1 MSWNGGNMQK
11 SQAFLP
17 KKVKNKKK
25 ITTEGILGIPYY
37 VVLIGLIVIPI
48 VMMVLYSLQ
57 KERPSGIFTIAFTLE
72 HYVRFLSERQFVDLT
87 ITSLYLAGVSTLITL
102 IIGYP
107 VAYIISRSKPRIQLL
122 LILLINAPMW
132 INMLLRTR
140 ALQQVVEM
148 VAPHLI
154 GSDLIII
161 LGMVYIFLPFMV
173 LPIYAVLSKID
184 PAYFES
190 AADLGANKFQT
201 ITKVIIPLS
210 LSGILS
216 GIMMVFLPAATTLVI
231 PKYLGNNRYLIGNLI
246 ENAMIQQGRF
256 GYGSAIA
263 IVLSLVIMG
272 FVYLIKKVDRYQGVN
287 IDEDL

>member
-1 MSWNGGNMQK
+1 MQK

-17 KKVKNKKK
+17 LKPKKTHKKLS
-25 ITTEGILGIPYY
+25 TETILGLPYY
-37 VVLIGLIVIPI
+37 VVLFGLIVIPI
-48 VMMVLYSLQ
+48 VMMILYSFQREGTSVFLI
-57 KERPSGIFTIAFTLE
+57 SFTFENYT
-72 HYVRFLSERQFVDLT
+72 RFLSERQFVELT
-87 ITSLYLAGVSTLITL
+87 IESLYLAGIATAVTLM
-102 IIGYP
+102 IGYP
-107 VAYIISRSKPRIQLL
+107 MAYLISRANPRKQLL
-122 LILLINAPMW
+122 MILLINAPMW

-140 ALQQVVEM
+140 ALQQVFEM
-148 VAPHLI
+148 LAPDLLGSNIVIVI
-154 GSDLIII
+154 G
-161 LGMVYIFLPFMV
+161 MTYIFLPFMI

-184 PAYFES
+184 PSYFES
-190 AADLGANKFQT
+190 AADLGANRFQT

-263 IVLSLVIMG
+263 IVLSVIIMG
-272 FVYLIKKVDRYQGVN
+272 FVYLIKKVDRFQGVN
-287 IDEDL
+287 VDEDI

>member
-1 MSWNGGNMQK
+1 MQK

-17 KKVKNKKK
+17 KEKPRKTHKKL
-25 ITTEGILGIPYY
+25 TTEGILGIPYY
-37 VVLIGLIVIPI
+37 IVLIGLIVIPI
-48 VMMVLYSLQ
+48 LMMILYSFQ
-57 KERPSGIFTIAFTLE
+57 REGTSVFIISFTFE
-72 HYVRFLSERQFVDLT
+72 HYTRFLSERQFVELT
-87 ITSLYLAGVSTLITL
+87 IESLYLAGIATLVTL
-102 IIGYP
+102 MIGYP
-107 VAYIISRSKPRIQLL
+107 MAYLISRSKPRTQLL
-122 LILLINAPMW
+122 MILLINAPMW

-140 ALQQVVEM
+140 ALQQVFEM
-148 VAPHLI
+148 LAPNLLGSNI
-154 GSDLIII
+154 GIII
-161 LGMVYIFLPFMV
+161 GMTYIFLPFMI

-184 PAYFES
+184 PSYFES

-263 IVLSLVIMG
+263 IVLSVIIMG
-272 FVYLIKKVDRYQGVN
+272 FVYLIKKVDRFQGVN
-287 IDEDL
+287 VDEDL